1 MCDASAAVAL
11 DADHFVVANDERNTL
26 RIYKRG
32 QPDPVKSVELSG
44 FLGTN
49 EKKESDL
56 EGAARIGTRVY
67 WISSHGRN
75 KDGELQERRRRFFAT
90 EITSEVGIPTVTPV
104 GNAPYKEL
112 LADLAAAQQL
122 AVYDLAKAS
131 EKAPEA
137 AGGLNIEGL
146 AAMPDGKLLI
156 GFRNPIPGNKAL
168 IVPLENP
175 DDVVG
180 GKKARFG
187 NPIQIDLGGRGIRS
201 FEYVGNGYF
210 IVGGP
215 VADSGTFKLYRW
227 PGPPSDKANE
237 VQGIDFDKLRPEA
250 ILAIPQTNKLQV
262 LSDDGGEPVG
272 DKDCKDVA
280 ESKQSF
286 RSVTITP

>member
-90 EITSEVGIPTVTPV
+90 EITSEAGIPTVTPV

-180 GKKARFG
+180 ARR
-187 NPIQIDLGGRGIRS
+187 LGSEIR
-201 FEYVGNGYF
+201 
-210 IVGGP
+210 
-215 VADSGTFKLYRW
+215 FKLTLAAEASEALNTSATVISSSAALL
-227 PGPPSDKANE
+227 PIAAPS
-237 VQGIDFDKLRPEA
+237 
-250 ILAIPQTNKLQV
+250 
-262 LSDDGGEPVG
+262 
-272 DKDCKDVA
+272 
-280 ESKQSF
+280 SF
-286 RSVTITP
+286 TAGRDLPATRRTRFKELISTSCVRRRY